1 MRQITACLHCSY
13 MCVCVYYI
21 VYYLILYYIYGIFRL
36 VMHAYSLNK
45 SQVASGRKKET
56 CSNIC
61 VCSNVCVCSNLCVCG
76 CGDWCAEAGWDL
88 GGGRLLHNCL
98 ACGMVWFSS
107 VDMLY
112 LCCVAGWEEDAYD
125 IRRVHDTFSQ
135 R

>member
-1 MRQITACLHCSY
+1 MHTHSTNRKLRVGERKRRVVIYVCVV
-13 MCVCVYYI
+13 MCVCVVI
-21 VYYLILYYIYGIFRL
+21 
-36 VMHAYSLNK
+36 
-45 SQVASGRKKET
+45 
-56 CSNIC
+56 
-61 VCSNVCVCSNLCVCG
+61 LCVCG

-88 GGGRLLHNCL
+88 GGGRLLHDCL